1 MKCMMTGGSG
11 FIGRSLYPQL
21 KSLGHR
27 VRCGLRHA
35 STPAGMHS
43 ADFVDVGSIDA
54 FTDWGRVLFDA
65 EVVVHLA
72 ARAHVIRER
81 NLDPLSEFRTVN
93 VQGTLNLARQAA
105 DSGVCRFV
113 FISSIGVNGS
123 ESVRPFTE
131 VDVPAP
137 QEPYAVSKMEAET
150 GLFEIGK
157 KTGMEV
163 VVIRPPLVYGAG
175 APGNFGRLIK
185 AVKSGIPLPFGAVHN
200 QRTLV
205 GIDNLTSLIA
215 CCIEHPSAANQV
227 FLAGDAED
235 ISTSD
240 LLRLVGESLNRRAR
254 LIPVPVALM
263 EAIGSAVGRRAT
275 VRKICGSLQ
284 IDISKAREVL
294 GWEPPLSAV
303 EGLKRAALEV
313 RL

>member
-1 MKCMMTGGSG
+1 MTGGSG

-21 KSLGHR
+21 KSLGHQ

-35 STPAGMHS
+35 SPPAGMHS

-54 FTDWGRVLFDA
+54 STDWGRALFDA

-72 ARAHVIRER
+72 ARAHVTHER

-185 AVKSGIPLPFGAVHN
+185 AVKSGLPLPFGAVHN
-200 QRTLV
+200 RRTLV

-235 ISTSD
+235 LSTSD
-240 LLRLVGESLNRRAR
+240 LLRLIGESLNRRAR
-254 LIPVPVALM
+254 LISIPVALM

-275 VRKICGSLQ
+275 VRKICSNLQ

-303 EGLKRAALEV
+303 EGLKQAALEV
-313 RL
+313 RF